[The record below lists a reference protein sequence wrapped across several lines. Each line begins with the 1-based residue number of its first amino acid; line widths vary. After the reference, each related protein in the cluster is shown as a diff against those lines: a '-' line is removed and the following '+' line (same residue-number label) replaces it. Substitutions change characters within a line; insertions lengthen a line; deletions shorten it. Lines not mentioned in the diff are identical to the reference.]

1 MYMAVLM
8 PFSLNEKYLSVLWH
22 GRCLK
27 VSLVCYLLG
36 FVFFLQRIIS
46 RHLGAAM
53 STSVVHILLC
63 YIRVRKNRGQ
73 HCIAHFKRGCHCQ
86 VCTHCPNIL
95 PETGFVDNV
104 DMETSHP
111 VIYA

>member
-8 PFSLNEKYLSVLWH
+8 PFSLNEKNLSVLWH

-27 VSLVCYLLG
+27 VSLFCFLLG
-36 FVFFLQRIIS
+36 LVFFFQRIIS

-53 STSVVHILLC
+53 CTSVVRILLC
-63 YIRVRKNRGQ
+63 YTRVRKSWGQ
-73 HCIAHFKRGCHCQ
+73 HCIAHFKRGFHCQ
-86 VCTHCPNIL
+86 VCTHCLNIL
-95 PETGFVDNV
+95 ETGFVDKV